1 MNDQKKRLP
10 YLKVFGDWLCRF
22 QTLDDAQFGRFIRA
36 AIAYVCAG
44 EEPNMDGVERLSFD
58 FIRPALD
65 MDIIRYR
72 EKVEKNTENG
82 AKGAAARWGIDSE
95 RHTADSERHIADSE
109 NSQEKREKKEEKR
122 YKINDTRVRD
132 VPERPNTPMEE
143 TSNGDSMEAFEDAW
157 RAYYDM
163 LDNIGQSIEPSE
175 IGPIIERL
183 RAITGEDPVKMAQML
198 NQATKAKRPLNDAGA
213 VIGKVVKA
221 CSL

>member
-1 MNDQKKRLP
+1 M
-10 YLKVFGDWLCRF
+10 
-22 QTLDDAQFGRFIRA
+22 
-36 AIAYVCAG
+36 
-44 EEPNMDGVERLSFD
+44 
-58 FIRPALD
+58 
-65 MDIIRYR
+65 
-72 EKVEKNTENG
+72 
-82 AKGAAARWGIDSE
+82 
-95 RHTADSERHIADSE
+95 
-109 NSQEKREKKEEKR
+109 
-122 YKINDTRVRD
+122 RD